1 VKDFKKWLTRE
12 DKSSLLSLHSPD
24 KLDSDTWVLEK
35 ETNDILQRM
44 FSKSAELGEILGKGA
59 IANGIQTSANEYYV
73 HKSLKTENGYVWF
86 VYDGVEYSIEE
97 ALTRPY
103 FETPRAGQD
112 NFYSYK
118 DVEPNAFVIY
128 PYHKVDGRIQFIEY
142 DDLRAHYP
150 QTFAFLQVVK
160 PYLDNGKRSIKPDPT
175 TPHEWYRYGRSQA
188 LENCDVPQKI
198 IVGVLSNGYKYA
210 IDNHRTFVSSGGTA
224 GYSIINVP
232 DDCPYSIYYIQALL
246 TSRHL
251 EWFASIYGEIF
262 RGGFIARGT
271 KIQTRMPIPTIRF
284 ADSADTARHDDIAT
298 LQRQLNHL
306 YAQITQA
313 SAREKIVYQRQFDT
327 LQARMDA
334 LITALFDLGELDK
347 KIPSIEA
354 LYKGL

>member
-1 VKDFKKWLTRE
+1 
-12 DKSSLLSLHSPD
+12 
-24 KLDSDTWVLEK
+24 
-35 ETNDILQRM
+35 M
-44 FSKSAELGEILGKGA
+44 
-59 IANGIQTSANEYYV
+59 
-73 HKSLKTENGYVWF
+73 
-86 VYDGVEYSIEE
+86 
-97 ALTRPY
+97 
-103 FETPRAGQD
+103 
-112 NFYSYK
+112 
-118 DVEPNAFVIY
+118 
-128 PYHKVDGRIQFIEY
+128 
-142 DDLRAHYP
+142 
-150 QTFAFLQVVK
+150 VK
-160 PYLDNGKRSIKPDPT
+160 PHLDNGKRSIKPDPT

-298 LQRQLNHL
+298 LQMQLNHL
-306 YAQITQA
+306 YSRMAQA